1 LSRRAGFVHHQV
13 KAMILMSE
21 MEPSHP
27 DRRSSDRFPIER
39 EVRYKMLDGK
49 TVLHSGC
56 GKTVDMSSSGVL
68 FTTEQPLATGNRLEL
83 SVNWP
88 AQLDNSCPL
97 KLVALGRVVRTDDGK
112 AAIAIEKYEFRTQG
126 SKTFAAG
133 K

>member
-1 LSRRAGFVHHQV
+1 MADKGL
-13 KAMILMSE
+13 
-21 MEPSHP
+21 SHP

-49 TVLHSGC
+49 TVLHSGA
-56 GKTVDMSSSGVL
+56 GKTLDMSSSGVL
-68 FTTEQPLATGNRLEL
+68 FTTEQPLAAGNRLEL

-97 KLVALGRVVRTDDGK
+97 KLVALGRVVRVDGGK

-126 SKTFAAG
+126 SKAFSAA
-133 K
+133 KTA